1 MDHFIL
7 YTKSMFSRARPV
19 VAAAF
24 VAVAALAGSAAAL
37 GMPDQAPT
45 LWQESYFWDALLP
58 ARDRLA
64 RQQSDPEMV
73 PVMNAV
79 ALQIAQ
85 QVANLKQIDQYVKAQ
100 GDNLRYAYAQTDP
113 QPSLSTISDN
123 FVTLTAGADQVRQNL
138 YYLTARERMAAT
150 QALPDPE
157 MYKAGLLILGQIQQ
171 LQLTLNTLYY
181 DALAARGVVYQ
192 NAWANDKFF
201 LARTENIMFSVVRVQ
216 DSVFAVY
223 NAGYDLTIR
232 CR

>member
-1 MDHFIL
+1 
-7 YTKSMFSRARPV
+7 MFSRARPV
-19 VAAAF
+19 AAAVL
-24 VAVAALAGSAAAL
+24 VALAALAHGAAAL

-64 RQQSDPEMV
+64 RQQSDPETA

-113 QPSLSTISDN
+113 QPSLTTISDN

-138 YYLTARERMAAT
+138 YYLTARERMAST

-181 DALAARGVVYQ
+181 DVLAARGVVYQ